1 LFGGKKTPKM
11 LMPSSKPG
19 SSGGLLSPTKRC
31 LCRRRSWPILQI
43 WDDWEII
50 ILPWDSWSSTHII
63 RIKNVGMSP
72 VSVTKQDSGIG
83 VTWAPRWIN
92 WTLYTYICI
101 YICLYYIYMCVSIY
115 LYIRVLSYPNHIN
128 WPQHICSCRWVCPND
143 ETPWNSRQFELW
155 GV

>member
-1 LFGGKKTPKM
+1 
-11 LMPSSKPG
+11 MPSSKPG

-50 ILPWDSWSSTHII
+50 ILPWDSWSSTYII

-92 WTLYTYICI
+92 WTLYTYIYVYIYMSI
-101 YICLYYIYMCVSIY
+101 YICVYIFIY
-115 LYIRVLSYPNHIN
+115 TSYPILIILIDHNTYVPAGGFVQMMKHRGIQGNLSYGESKANHFTGMQQNI
-128 WPQHICSCRWVCPND
+128 
-143 ETPWNSRQFELW
+143 
-155 GV
+155 